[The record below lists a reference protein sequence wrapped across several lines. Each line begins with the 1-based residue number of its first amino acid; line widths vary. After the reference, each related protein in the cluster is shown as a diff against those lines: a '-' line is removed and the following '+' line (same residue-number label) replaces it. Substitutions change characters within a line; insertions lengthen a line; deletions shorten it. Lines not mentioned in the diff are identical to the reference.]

1 MIPNDTILP
10 WKWNDFPAWRLQRA
24 VSGARKRRR
33 PMIRDL
39 LVVLFA
45 VTAGFT
51 ASGLVANVY
60 RLIGK
65 KAQNPFEKTAYIA
78 VMVIAGPN
86 VLFEN
91 AANSVRAK
99 SCSKMAFF
107 LAAAV
112 TAYWSFAIGLFILDM
127 AITFRG

>member
-1 MIPNDTILP
+1 MA
-10 WKWNDFPAWRLQRA
+10 PAPGPFARLGRDEH
-24 VSGARKRRR
+24 
-33 PMIRDL
+33 MMRDL

-45 VTAGFT
+45 MTAGFT
-51 ASGLVANVY
+51 ASGIVANTY
-60 RLIGK
+60 RLIATK
-65 KAQNPFEKTAYIA
+65 PANPLEKTAYIA
-78 VMVIAGPN
+78 VMVVAGPN

-99 SCSKMAFF
+99 SCSKIAFF

-112 TAYWSFAIGLFILDM
+112 TAYWSFAIGLFILNV